1 MSPILQMYSKIARR
15 ITRRRLR
22 LVHRARTVQ
31 TLQSWLPF
39 LSRVVPAHHAFEG
52 VAWEGE
58 TELG

>member
-1 MSPILQMYSKIARR
+1 MYSKIARR

-52 VAWEGE
+52 VAGKGQA
-58 TELG
+58 ELD